1 MAPNNLRGVG
11 QGEEK
16 AGREAQSVLLEEVVL
31 RMTVADETEK
41 LALVVLLAAN
51 RTQAKGSTVRLIVP
65 RAPEVAQELGVELD
79 DDLIVAVEEYLLNR
93 GYVAPANIG
102 LSWGTYTITPAGFSW
117 LEESSP
123 ESSTTDRLRELADKK
138 GEEEAFEAALRA
150 ELERESR
157 RMEEVERELGEEPSG
172 GPQSAGAGSV
182 REETPPGGEGAQV
195 GAEPRSWWRRIF
207 GD

>member
-1 MAPNNLRGVG
+1 MAPNDPRGVG
-11 QGEEK
+11 QGVEK

-41 LALVVLLAAN
+41 LAWVVLLAAN
-51 RTQAKGSTVRLIVP
+51 RTQAKGSTVRPIVP
-65 RAPEVAQELGVELD
+65 LAPEVAQELGMELD
-79 DDLIVAVEEYLLNR
+79 DDVIVAAEEYLLNR

-123 ESSTTDRLRELADKK
+123 RSSTTHRLHELADKK
-138 GEEEAFEAALRA
+138 GEVTAFQSVLQAQLEEEQH
-150 ELERESR
+150 
-157 RMEEVERELGEEPSG
+157 RMEEIERELGEEPSG

-182 REETPPGGEGAQV
+182 REEAPPAGVGAQV
-195 GAEPRSWWRRIF
+195 GAEPRSWWRRMF
-207 GD
+207 GG